1 VVGLKIDQSSLPG
14 VEVMNEWA
22 SISTTAIRNS
32 NCIFFSIYIPHHRFI
47 CEVLLFRRLRSL
59 AKRLLEPLRLYIR
72 THVTTWERINRFW
85 LKFLWENLQRKI
97 LDHTNFYLYWTIL
110 TTTLRESVSIFWAY
124 FFVENSM
131 YNFTFRIVAA
141 YCCNKKIIIFC
152 LI

>member
-1 VVGLKIDQSSLPG
+1 MVGLKIDQSSLPG

-32 NCIFFSIYIPHHRFI
+32 NCIASIYIPHHSFI

-59 AKRLLEPLRLYIR
+59 AKRLLEPLRLYVL

-97 LDHTNFYLYWTIL
+97 LDRANFYLYRTIL

-141 YCCNKKIIIFC
+141 YCSNKIIIVC